1 MRRWIR
7 WGLFVVLVLALAA
20 SVRHALWAA
29 GCRVGTVEQPIPNKS
44 RWQGW
49 PVLPELAGYTVVDLE
64 PYPDSG
70 CTSSRP
76 HPTGDARLSGFG
88 VCAERGVSVQRWL
101 GQDFIP
107 TSGDDWTLRVRE
119 EPQTHTLLVTGERTR
134 PSEERIEPRPIVA
147 FRREADGLLLLT
159 ARIVAWPLASLV
171 ALVAWWRALR
181 RRSA

>member
-7 WGLFVVLVLALAA
+7 WGLFVVMVLALAA

-76 HPTGDARLSGFG
+76 HPTGDARLSGL
-88 VCAERGVSVQRWL
+88 VCARS
-101 GQDFIP
+101 
-107 TSGDDWTLRVRE
+107 
-119 EPQTHTLLVTGERTR
+119 
-134 PSEERIEPRPIVA
+134 VA
-147 FRREADGLLLLT
+147 FRCNVGSDRTSSRQAATTGPFVF
-159 ARIVAWPLASLV
+159 AKN
-171 ALVAWWRALR
+171 R
-181 RRSA
+181 RPTRFW